1 MRIEGAVIFDAD
13 GTLADSLPPH
23 VAFCRMM
30 NEELRAGLLLPETSD
45 LDGCRALAAAPMD
58 NFLRRAGF
66 AGGDVDTAVQRYER
80 SFADEFPVGLFD
92 KVPAMLQTL
101 AEQGLR
107 MAVVSSNTS
116 KNVRACLAQ
125 HSGVPLANCFEF
137 IWGIDNAAR
146 SKAES
151 LAHAAAEMG
160 LAPQQIVYVG
170 DTEKDARCAQAC
182 GMQFVGAD
190 WGGFEDMGRLA
201 SAAASAEGVEGLAPY
216 TAVQSPSAV
225 PSEVLRLIQSSSIS
239 SSKNLSCESRSP
251 QSVEQ
256 GLAQS
261 QSFAL
266 SPYDAAGWWSFLW
279 FSWMTPLYDKKG
291 EDLKLELD
299 AEVAF
304 ADWSTPRRD
313 APDAQAA
320 KLQVSVCARA
330 CALLRVL
337 QHTRARYRSLSL
349 SLLLSPL
356 SFLPSL
362 PVADSVSSRPPSLS
376 TSQQAWND
384 SGENP
389 RLLDVFWS
397 IYGRWWLQI
406 ASLKL
411 VGMVS
416 VVGTP
421 LLIKAFLGQLQLHT
435 ASVDT
440 TAAEDRWPFWLL
452 LALVPTMTAC
462 SFLYTFMWHQ

>member
-1 MRIEGAVIFDAD
+1 MALEGAVIFDAD

-30 NEELRAGLLLPETSD
+30 NEELKAGLLLPETSD

-66 AGGDVDTAVQRYER
+66 AGSDVDTAVQRYER
-80 SFADEFPVGLFD
+80 SFAEEFPVGLFD
-92 KVPAMLQTL
+92 GVPAMLRMLVQ
-101 AEQGLR
+101 ARDQGLR

-125 HSGVPLANCFEF
+125 HSGPPLASCFEF

-160 LAPQQIVYVG
+160 LTPQQIVYVG

-182 GMQFVGAD
+182 GMHFIGAD

-225 PSEVLRLIQSSSIS
+225 PAEALRLIQSSAKIS
-239 SSKNLSCESRSP
+239 PKNLSCDPRSP
-251 QSVEQ
+251 RSVEQ
-256 GLAQS
+256 GHAKPQS
-261 QSFAL
+261 DAL

-313 APDAQAA
+313 APEAQAA
-320 KLQVSVCARA
+320 KLQV
-330 CALLRVL
+330 RVS
-337 QHTRARYRSLSL
+337 A
-349 SLLLSPL
+349 
-356 SFLPSL
+356 
-362 PVADSVSSRPPSLS
+362 
-376 TSQQAWND
+376 
-384 SGENP
+384 
-389 RLLDVFWS
+389 
-397 IYGRWWLQI
+397 
-406 ASLKL
+406 
-411 VGMVS
+411 
-416 VVGTP
+416 
-421 LLIKAFLGQLQLHT
+421 
-435 ASVDT
+435 
-440 TAAEDRWPFWLL
+440 
-452 LALVPTMTAC
+452 ALVRA
-462 SFLYTFMWHQ
+462 